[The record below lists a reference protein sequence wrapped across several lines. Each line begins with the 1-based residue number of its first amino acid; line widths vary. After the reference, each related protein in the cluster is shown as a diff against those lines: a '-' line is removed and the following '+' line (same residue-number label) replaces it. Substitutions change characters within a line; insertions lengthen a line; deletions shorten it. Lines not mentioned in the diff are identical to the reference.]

1 MPEDRTTQT
10 GSASASDGEQA
21 APPIAH
27 EDIMQR
33 LLEYQRKLREGLSP
47 QEAARAVAE
56 SVAGEGAPSTEQAE
70 QGIEPHA
77 EPVITA
83 TQPEPVVDLTA
94 AEAELEQRASQE
106 AQLTASE
113 DEDRA
118 QQEAEPA
125 EAEAP
130 AQAAVAAEAPVEA
143 PPPEPA
149 PEAAAEPAAEP
160 AIAPASPG
168 QAEAAAPASGSVWAV
183 PAPSPDPELAARVE
197 RLERT
202 LASVS
207 QQVSELR
214 QRFQD
219 MAIAA
224 DERLAE
230 LERTLSRA
238 GREER

>member
-10 GSASASDGEQA
+10 GSASASDSEQA
-21 APPIAH
+21 APPIVH

-56 SVAGEGAPSTEQAE
+56 RVASEGAPPTEQAE
-70 QGIEPHA
+70 QAEQKAEAHA

-83 TQPEPVVDLTA
+83 TEPEAVVDLTA
-94 AEAELEQRASQE
+94 AEAELEQRAAQE
-106 AQLTASE
+106 APPAGSE
-113 DEDRA
+113 TE
-118 QQEAEPA
+118 EPA
-125 EAEAP
+125 EQE
-130 AQAAVAAEAPVEA
+130 VE
-143 PPPEPA
+143 P
-149 PEAAAEPAAEP
+149 
-160 AIAPASPG
+160 
-168 QAEAAAPASGSVWAV
+168 AEAAAPASGSVWAV
-183 PAPSPDPELAARVE
+183 PAPSPDPELVARVE
-197 RLERT
+197 QLERT

-207 QQVSELR
+207 EQVSELR

-230 LERTLSRA
+230 LERTLSRV

>member
-1 MPEDRTTQT
+1 MPEDRTTQAGS
-10 GSASASDGEQA
+10 GSASGGEQG

-47 QEAARAVAE
+47 REAAQAVAE
-56 SVAGEGAPSTEQAE
+56 AVAGEGASPTGQIEQAE
-70 QGIEPHA
+70 QGTEPQA

-94 AEAELEQRASQE
+94 AEAELEERTARE
-106 AQLTASE
+106 AGSA
-113 DEDRA
+113 DR
-118 QQEAEPA
+118 EPSA
-125 EAEAP
+125 GEV
-130 AQAAVAAEAPVEA
+130 AV
-143 PPPEPA
+143 
-149 PEAAAEPAAEP
+149 AEPAAEAPPGPTAETPSEP
-160 AIAPASPG
+160 AAEASG
-168 QAEAAAPASGSVWAV
+168 AVASAERTEAAAPAAPAAGSVWAV
-183 PAPSPDPELAARVE
+183 PTPSREPDLAARVE
-197 RLERT
+197 QLERT

-238 GREER
+238 RRSDP

>member
-10 GSASASDGEQA
+10 GSASASDSEQA
-21 APPIAH
+21 APPIVH

-56 SVAGEGAPSTEQAE
+56 RVASEGAPPTEQAE
-70 QGIEPHA
+70 QAEQKAELHA

-83 TQPEPVVDLTA
+83 TEPEPVVDLTA
-94 AEAELEQRASQE
+94 AEAELEQRAAQE
-106 AQLTASE
+106 APPAGSE
-113 DEDRA
+113 TEEPVE
-118 QQEAEPA
+118 QEVEPA

-130 AQAAVAAEAPVEA
+130 AR
-143 PPPEPA
+143 
-149 PEAAAEPAAEP
+149 EAAAGTAPVDAPAEAASEP
-160 AIAPASPG
+160 AIAPASPEP
-168 QAEAAAPASGSVWAV
+168 AEAAAPASGSVWAV
-183 PAPSPDPELAARVE
+183 PAPSPDPELVARVE
-197 RLERT
+197 QLERT
-202 LASVS
+202 LAAVS
-207 QQVSELR
+207 EQVSELR

-230 LERTLSRA
+230 LERTLSRV